1 MEKRQDFPDAALTQE
16 KARQQIRARHKAWR
30 MALPQE
36 EVQEKSRKICE
47 RLAASDWYHNSAV
60 IYGYYPLGAEADCL
74 PFLAQALSDG
84 KTVALPVTSKER
96 LQRDCGREKR
106 MQDTHRMEFYRI
118 RELSRVREGA
128 FHVMEPD
135 ESCKRIGEEDAVVLV
150 PGLQFILDLLRKT
163 FKVLV
168 QIKFFIVCARTAQYH
183 FFHSDIPF
191 QTVST
196 DTVCTVSLTH
206 IRRHRAQRLLLQIQ
220 VFCSP
225 RYPRSARPAA

>member
-30 MALPQE
+30 MELPQE

-96 LQRDCGREKR
+96 LQRDCGQVKR
-106 MQDTHRMEFYRI
+106 MQDTHRMEFYRSGK
-118 RELSRVREGA
+118 RMRWCWC
-128 FHVMEPD
+128 PD
-135 ESCKRIGEEDAVVLV
+135 W
-150 PGLQFILDLLRKT
+150 
-163 FKVLV
+163 
-168 QIKFFIVCARTAQYH
+168 
-183 FFHSDIPF
+183 
-191 QTVST
+191 
-196 DTVCTVSLTH
+196 SLTVRGTGTGMAAV
-206 IRRHRAQRLLLQIQ
+206 IMTAILQG
-220 VFCSP
+220 F
-225 RYPRSARPAA
+225 RSCPSWR

>member
-30 MALPQE
+30 MELPQE

-96 LQRDCGREKR
+96 LQRDCGQNAGHTPDGVLPDQRAFQSAGGR
-106 MQDTHRMEFYRI
+106 
-118 RELSRVREGA
+118 LSCDGA
-128 FHVMEPD
+128 
-135 ESCKRIGEEDAVVLV
+135 G
-150 PGLQFILDLLRKT
+150 
-163 FKVLV
+163 
-168 QIKFFIVCARTAQYH
+168 
-183 FFHSDIPF
+183 
-191 QTVST
+191 
-196 DTVCTVSLTH
+196 
-206 IRRHRAQRLLLQIQ
+206 
-220 VFCSP
+220 
-225 RYPRSARPAA
+225 

>member
-30 MALPQE
+30 MELPQE

-96 LQRDCGREKR
+96 LQRDCGQVKR

-128 FHVMEPD
+128 FHVMEPM
-135 ESCKRIGEEDAVVLV
+135 ENCVRAVPDKQPVIV
-150 PGLQFILDLLRKT
+150 PGSVFGRDGSRYGYGKGYYDRFFAKYPDSQAVILGKL
-163 FKVLV
+163 
-168 QIKFFIVCARTAQYH
+168 
-183 FFHSDIPF
+183 P
-191 QTVST
+191 
-196 DTVCTVSLTH
+196 
-206 IRRHRAQRLLLQIQ
+206 
-220 VFCSP
+220 
-225 RYPRSARPAA
+225 

>member
-30 MALPQE
+30 MELPQE
-36 EVQEKSRKICE
+36 EMQEKSRKICE

-96 LQRDCGREKR
+96 LQRDCGQVKR

-135 ESCKRIGEEDAVVLV
+135 EK
-150 PGLQFILDLLRKT
+150 LQTDRGRG
-163 FKVLV
+163 
-168 QIKFFIVCARTAQYH
+168 CGGAGARTG
-183 FFHSDIPF
+183 
-191 QTVST
+191 
-196 DTVCTVSLTH
+196 L
-206 IRRHRAQRLLLQIQ
+206 
-220 VFCSP
+220 
-225 RYPRSARPAA
+225 

>member
-30 MALPQE
+30 MELPQE

-128 FHVMEPD
+128 FHVMEPM
-135 ESCKRIGEEDAVVLV
+135 ENCVRAVPDKQPVIV
-150 PGLQFILDLLRKT
+150 PGSVFGRDGSRYGYGKGYYDRFFAKNPKLKRYAVCYANQLEESLVTDIYDVEMHEIYTETEVIRKG
-163 FKVLV
+163 V
-168 QIKFFIVCARTAQYH
+168 
-183 FFHSDIPF
+183 
-191 QTVST
+191 
-196 DTVCTVSLTH
+196 
-206 IRRHRAQRLLLQIQ
+206 
-220 VFCSP
+220 
-225 RYPRSARPAA
+225 

>member
-30 MALPQE
+30 MELPQE

-106 MQDTHRMEFYRI
+106 MQDTHRMEFTGSEI
-118 RELSRVREGA
+118 
-128 FHVMEPD
+128 F
-135 ESCKRIGEEDAVVLV
+135 
-150 PGLQFILDLLRKT
+150 PGCGR
-163 FKVLV
+163 
-168 QIKFFIVCARTAQYH
+168 A
-183 FFHSDIPF
+183 PF
-191 QTVST
+191 M
-196 DTVCTVSLTH
+196 
-206 IRRHRAQRLLLQIQ
+206 
-220 VFCSP
+220 
-225 RYPRSARPAA
+225 

>member
-30 MALPQE
+30 MELPQE

-96 LQRDCGREKR
+96 LQRDCGQVKR

-128 FHVMEPD
+128 FHVMEPM
-135 ESCKRIGEEDAVVLV
+135 ENCVRAVPDKQPVIV
-150 PGLQFILDLLRKT
+150 PGSVFGRDGSRYGYGKGYYDRFFAKNPKLKRYAVCYANQLEESLVTDIYDVEMHEIYTETEVIRKG
-163 FKVLV
+163 V
-168 QIKFFIVCARTAQYH
+168 
-183 FFHSDIPF
+183 
-191 QTVST
+191 
-196 DTVCTVSLTH
+196 
-206 IRRHRAQRLLLQIQ
+206 
-220 VFCSP
+220 
-225 RYPRSARPAA
+225 

>member
-30 MALPQE
+30 MELPQE

-118 RELSRVREGA
+118 
-128 FHVMEPD
+128 
-135 ESCKRIGEEDAVVLV
+135 
-150 PGLQFILDLLRKT
+150 
-163 FKVLV
+163 
-168 QIKFFIVCARTAQYH
+168 
-183 FFHSDIPF
+183 
-191 QTVST
+191 
-196 DTVCTVSLTH
+196 
-206 IRRHRAQRLLLQIQ
+206 
-220 VFCSP
+220 
-225 RYPRSARPAA
+225 

>member
-30 MALPQE
+30 MELPQE

-96 LQRDCGREKR
+96 LQRDCGQVKR

-150 PGLQFILDLLRKT
+150 PGLVFDRKGNRYGYGGGYYDRFLQQHPQLIRVGYCPSMHVAET
-163 FKVLV
+163 LPREETDCPV
-168 QIKFFIVCARTAQYH
+168 QYLITE
-183 FFHSDIPF
+183 
-191 QTVST
+191 QTEEELYGSGT
-196 DTVCTVSLTH
+196 
-206 IRRHRAQRLLLQIQ
+206 
-220 VFCSP
+220 
-225 RYPRSARPAA
+225 

>member
-30 MALPQE
+30 MELPQE

-96 LQRDCGREKR
+96 LQRDCGQVKR

-135 ESCKRIGEEDAVVLV
+135 ESCKRIGGEDAVVLV
-150 PGLQFILDLLRKT
+150 PGLVFDRKGNRYGYGGGYYDRY
-163 FKVLV
+163 F
-168 QIKFFIVCARTAQYH
+168 ARFPKLSRMAVAFEGRRGTAWRC
-183 FFHSDIPF
+183 FPPTCGCIGF
-191 QTVST
+191 
-196 DTVCTVSLTH
+196 
-206 IRRHRAQRLLLQIQ
+206 IRRSGNIGSDRKDGKD
-220 VFCSP
+220 
-225 RYPRSARPAA
+225 